1 MKVILAA
8 LASAALATA
17 SMAAA
22 AEPAAQPGAEP
33 AKKQEA
39 KKDPSRMVCKK
50 TPVIGTRFPS
60 KVCRTQG
67 DWEKQAEIDKQNLE
81 DAQRAGLTTCATN
94 PCT

>member
-22 AEPAAQPGAEP
+22 AEPAAKPAEP
-33 AKKQEA
+33 TKKQEA

-60 KVCRTQG
+60 KVCRTQS

>member
-8 LASAALATA
+8 LASAALASAT
-17 SMAAA
+17 MA
-22 AEPAAQPGAEP
+22 AEPASKPGTET
-33 AKKQEA
+33 AKKPEA
-39 KKDPSRMVCKK
+39 KKDPNRMVCKK
-50 TPVIGTRFPS
+50 TPVLGSRFPS
-60 KVCRTQG
+60 KVCRTQV